1 MNLTKGGFDWWLAGL
16 CLSRTGG
23 TLVFLSYAAAI
34 PVLQKEWSMSAAAA
48 GSISSGFHLCY
59 GLSLVVLSS
68 LADRTGPK
76 RVYLGSLGMGA
87 ALSLAFA
94 FWAGDYLSGL
104 ILYSL
109 VGLALGGTYTTGLML
124 LADHYPA
131 HRRGRAIGFF
141 IASSSLGYA
150 LSLIISGLALP
161 RGGYGLAFLLT
172 GLGPLVATLLAG
184 LTLAR
189 TKVVPRARSGA
200 QRFTKEVL
208 RNKPAVTLIAGYT
221 CHAFELL
228 GMWAWTPAFL
238 TLCLVGSGLDG
249 SEAIGWGPYLTAFFH
264 LTGLLASFTMGMLS
278 DRAGRARVMFH
289 LSLIST
295 TASFVFGWTI
305 GWPLV
310 LIVALGAVYAFS
322 GIGDSPVLSTALTET
337 VDPAFLGSAF
347 GIRSIL
353 GFGAGALAPL
363 AFGAVLDRTNPG
375 AASGAHQTWGWAYGV
390 LGLAGLGAV
399 IMAHRFGRLEKDRLE
414 KDRLEKNRLGKARAA
429 GRERSSP

>member
-1 MNLTKGGFDWWLAGL
+1 MTFSKGRFDWWLAGL
-16 CLSRTGG
+16 CLARTSE

-59 GLSLVVLSS
+59 GLSLVVLSN
-68 LADRTGPK
+68 LADLTGPK
-76 RVYLGSLGMGA
+76 RIYLSSLSLGGLISLSF
-87 ALSLAFA
+87 AL
-94 FWAGDYLSGL
+94 WARDYFSAL

-131 HRRGRAIGFF
+131 RKRGRAIGFF
-141 IASSSLGYA
+141 IASSSLGYTI
-150 LSLIISGLALP
+150 SLIISGLALP
-161 RGGYGLAFLLT
+161 RWGYTTSFLLT
-172 GLGPLVATLLAG
+172 GCGPLAATLTAW

-189 TKVVPRARSGA
+189 TTTAPLPRSGT

-208 RNKPAVTLIAGYT
+208 KNPPAVTLITGYT

-238 TLCLVGSGLDG
+238 TVCLATAGHGGL
-249 SEAIGWGPYLTAFFH
+249 EATGWGPYLTAFFH

-278 DRAGRARVMFH
+278 DRVGRARVMFH
-289 LSLIST
+289 LSLISVA
-295 TASFVFGWTI
+295 ASFVFGWTI

-310 LIVALGAVYAFS
+310 LTVALGAVYAFS
-322 GIGDSPVLSTALTET
+322 GLGDSPVLSTALTET
-337 VDPAFLGSAF
+337 VEPAFLGAAF
-347 GIRSIL
+347 GLRSIL

-363 AFGAVLDRTNPG
+363 IFGAVLDWTNPG
-375 AASGAHQTWGWAYGV
+375 GASGSYLTWGWAFGV
-390 LGLAGLGAV
+390 LGLGGAGAV
-399 IMAHRFGRLEKDRLE
+399 IMAHRFGRLEPRP
-414 KDRLEKNRLGKARAA
+414 G
-429 GRERSSP
+429 GREETSP